1 MTVVQAVNPQE
12 TNLQEANLQEAT
24 QLGTLKLAK
33 ALDASNLELLEQ
45 TLNAVAGVTSA
56 KASVGGSTVNLT
68 YDANQVNL
76 QQLKDTIVVKGF
88 LLAVHGEDGN
98 CCGGCGS

>member
-1 MTVVQAVNPQE
+1 MTAVQAVNPQE
-12 TNLQEANLQEAT
+12 TNLQEAT

-56 KASVGGSTVNLT
+56 KASLGSAKVNLT
-68 YDANQVNL
+68 YDANQINL
-76 QQLKDTIVVKGF
+76 QQLKDTIVTKGF